1 MRPIRSIESLC
12 DVLVE
17 MLEAI
22 HSRDR
27 DSQEFVMF
35 TQEFLGRNKRKARE
49 GKIIPPSENQDQV

>member
-1 MRPIRSIESLC
+1 
-12 DVLVE
+12 